1 MKILRD
7 KLNNI
12 HELNLFKNV
21 YSQKPNSINTNVNSS
36 INNNPTNSSRSNN
49 VLKNTTRDNISCEP
63 MFDDITNNNK
73 QINDN
78 SNQNEIINR
87 MGIRIHEMQEFIE
100 KNKHKVDNYDNLY
113 RENINLRE
121 RNSKLEE
128 QIFSLRS
135 EVNSPQKVE
144 HKSNASFSNTT
155 NPLGAD
161 NQPKLKSL
169 IVSISV
175 ILERKSQ
182 IKVRNCTLRTKG

>member
-1 MKILRD
+1 LKILRD

-21 YSQKPNSINTNVNSS
+21 YSQKPTSINHNVNTS
-36 INNNPTNSSRSNN
+36 INNNPSNSSRTNN
-49 VLKNTTRDNISCEP
+49 VHKNTTRDNISCEP
-63 MFDDITNNNK
+63 ILDDITNNNK
-73 QINDN
+73 EINDH
-78 SNQNEIINR
+78 SNHSEIINR
-87 MGIRIHEMQEFIE
+87 MNIRIHEMQEYIE
-100 KNKHKVDNYDNLY
+100 KNKHKVENYDNLF

-128 QIFSLRS
+128 QIFSMKS

-144 HKSNASFSNTT
+144 HKSNTSFSNTT

-182 IKVRNCTLRTKG
+182 IEVRNRPVGTKG

>member
-1 MKILRD
+1 
-7 KLNNI
+7 
-12 HELNLFKNV
+12 
-21 YSQKPNSINTNVNSS
+21 
-36 INNNPTNSSRSNN
+36 
-49 VLKNTTRDNISCEP
+49 